1 MNKIICV
8 YHGSS
13 QIIQQPVIGKGNP
26 NNDYGLG
33 FYCTESVE
41 LAKEW
46 ACSAEA
52 DGFANRYAFD
62 LNGLSILSLTGGN
75 YHILNWLY
83 VLLNNRKFRIGGAV
97 ARQAKQYIDE
107 HFAVEYKQYDVIKGY
122 RADDSYFSFA
132 SAFLNNTIS
141 LQQRCYLGNWANRSL
156 RYREKR
162 LPDLNLRKPFLHR
175 VICIIRRSWHETVKR
190 ARILQKRRIVKRF
203 CLKNMCWTSFGKNG
217 GMKMN
222 AYNELYLDD
231 AMSNLGDMVEYAV
244 CTLGYAPDDFFGWFI
259 SSGIASK
266 FENGNPKYVAG
277 MSGVDLADAVLAAVN
292 MQSERHHQPHLS
304 SKGREYWAGWILAY
318 YQWETNRR
326 FSDMVEYGL
335 TLSVVM
341 SLYILHEADVSK
353 FVESADEIIQRNKGS
368 RKSKLQLTRKA
379 RGLTQQQLSEASGV
393 SLRMIQLYEQKQYE
407 LAKAQAGI
415 VLDLAKVLGCDAT
428 DLIQR

>member
-1 MNKIICV
+1 M
-8 YHGSS
+8 
-13 QIIQQPVIGKGNP
+13 
-26 NNDYGLG
+26 
-33 FYCTESVE
+33 
-41 LAKEW
+41 
-46 ACSAEA
+46 
-52 DGFANRYAFD
+52 
-62 LNGLSILSLTGGN
+62 
-75 YHILNWLY
+75 
-83 VLLNNRKFRIGGAV
+83 
-97 ARQAKQYIDE
+97 
-107 HFAVEYKQYDVIKGY
+107 
-122 RADDSYFSFA
+122 
-132 SAFLNNTIS
+132 
-141 LQQRCYLGNWANRSL
+141 
-156 RYREKR
+156 
-162 LPDLNLRKPFLHR
+162 
-175 VICIIRRSWHETVKR
+175 
-190 ARILQKRRIVKRF
+190 
-203 CLKNMCWTSFGKNG
+203 
-217 GMKMN
+217 
-222 AYNELYLDD
+222 
-231 AMSNLGDMVEYAV
+231 

-277 MSGVDLADAVLAAVN
+277 MSGVELADAVLAAVN

-318 YQWETNRR
+318 YQWESNRR

-415 VLDLAKVLGCDAT
+415 VLDLAKVLGCDAA
-428 DLIQR
+428 DLIQG

>member
-1 MNKIICV
+1 
-8 YHGSS
+8 
-13 QIIQQPVIGKGNP
+13 
-26 NNDYGLG
+26 
-33 FYCTESVE
+33 
-41 LAKEW
+41 
-46 ACSAEA
+46 
-52 DGFANRYAFD
+52 
-62 LNGLSILSLTGGN
+62 
-75 YHILNWLY
+75 
-83 VLLNNRKFRIGGAV
+83 
-97 ARQAKQYIDE
+97 
-107 HFAVEYKQYDVIKGY
+107 
-122 RADDSYFSFA
+122 
-132 SAFLNNTIS
+132 
-141 LQQRCYLGNWANRSL
+141 
-156 RYREKR
+156 
-162 LPDLNLRKPFLHR
+162 
-175 VICIIRRSWHETVKR
+175 
-190 ARILQKRRIVKRF
+190 
-203 CLKNMCWTSFGKNG
+203 
-217 GMKMN
+217 MN

-231 AMSNLGDMVEYAV
+231 AMANLGDMVEYAV

-277 MSGVDLADAVLAAVN
+277 MSGVELADAVLAAVN

-368 RKSKLQLTRKA
+368 RKSQLQLTRKA

-415 VLDLAKVLGCDAT
+415 VLDLAKVLGCDAA
-428 DLIQR
+428 DLIQG